1 MPLYR
6 NALGY
11 VIRTERLRQEL
22 TMRDIAERAPMALGY
37 LSEVE
42 RGQKDVSSELLNTI
56 ARGLSVSISELT
68 RRTAEVLI
76 EWEKQ
81 EAEEKEL
88 ARLAR

>member
-1 MPLYR
+1 
-6 NALGY
+6 
-11 VIRTERLRQEL
+11 
-22 TMRDIAERAPMALGY
+22 MRDIAERAPMALGY